1 MFLSRA
7 ARLGRCALA
16 QTLVACSLCMT
27 SPASSQTI
35 APTRSI
41 LVLYQAYSGS
51 VGFAQVEEE
60 IRRAVDIDTLVIYRE
75 FLDLNYFRDSAYR
88 PILNVFLRDKYR
100 NLPIEVIVAVG
111 PEALQV
117 VAGLRDNDQ
126 VKTPVVFA
134 AVPEKSSQLLTL
146 PAAVTGRTVNVS
158 LANFVT
164 AARALVPRLK
174 HVALVGDPIE
184 TQTFREHAKLEIPKI
199 AADLDVIDL
208 TGLPMRVVK
217 QRVASLPDDSAII
230 FTTINIDGDGV
241 RYLPRAALNTIT
253 NAANRPVVVD
263 VASYLGTGA
272 AGGLVIKPP
281 VLGREAGQLVRRILD
296 GEDASR
302 IAVAPSQASG
312 PVFDWRALRRW
323 KISETQLPPDS
334 EILFREASIW
344 ERYRWQ
350 IVAVAAALVLQST
363 LIAALLL
370 EDRARRAAQSQSF
383 QLMSELAGRDRV
395 SAVGEMSATMA
406 HELRQPLAAI
416 VAFGTAG
423 LRWLSNKA
431 PDLDE
436 TKKALQH
443 VVDEA
448 HRAGDVI
455 KSVRGIFSHEAVPDA
470 LVDVDGLVR
479 KVIELVETEIRK
491 KRIRLV
497 LDVTAR
503 SDVMVKGSEVQL
515 QQVLLNVIMNAIE
528 AMASTTNRERSLRV
542 TLHAPNA
549 GHVCIG
555 VEDSGPGI
563 VQSNVDKIF
572 EPFFTTKRHGMGL
585 GLSICRSIMEAHGGK
600 LTVANGPSKGAIVQI
615 AIPQCKAVV

>member
-1 MFLSRA
+1 
-7 ARLGRCALA
+7 
-16 QTLVACSLCMT
+16 
-27 SPASSQTI
+27 
-35 APTRSI
+35 
-41 LVLYQAYSGS
+41 
-51 VGFAQVEEE
+51 
-60 IRRAVDIDTLVIYRE
+60 
-75 FLDLNYFRDSAYR
+75 
-88 PILNVFLRDKYR
+88 
-100 NLPIEVIVAVG
+100 
-111 PEALQV
+111 
-117 VAGLRDNDQ
+117 
-126 VKTPVVFA
+126 
-134 AVPEKSSQLLTL
+134 
-146 PAAVTGRTVNVS
+146 
-158 LANFVT
+158 
-164 AARALVPRLK
+164 
-174 HVALVGDPIE
+174 
-184 TQTFREHAKLEIPKI
+184 
-199 AADLDVIDL
+199 
-208 TGLPMRVVK
+208 
-217 QRVASLPDDSAII
+217 LPDDSAII

-323 KISETQLPPDS
+323 KVSEAQLPPDS

-443 VVDEA
+443 VVDES

>member
-1 MFLSRA
+1 
-7 ARLGRCALA
+7 
-16 QTLVACSLCMT
+16 MT

-134 AVPEKSSQLLTL
+134 AVPEKSSQLSTL

-164 AARALVPRLK
+164 AARALVPGLK
-174 HVALVGDPIE
+174 HVALVGDPME

-208 TGLPMRVVK
+208 TGLPMRVLK

-323 KISETQLPPDS
+323 KVSEAQLPPGS

-542 TLHAPNA
+542 TLRAPNA